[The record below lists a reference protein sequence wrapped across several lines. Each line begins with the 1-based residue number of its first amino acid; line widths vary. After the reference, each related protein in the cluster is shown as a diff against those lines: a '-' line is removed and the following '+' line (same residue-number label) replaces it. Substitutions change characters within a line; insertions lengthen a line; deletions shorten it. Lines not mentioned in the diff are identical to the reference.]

1 MNASQIAIKKRL
13 NRCSRKCFALKLL
26 TIIDWDAV
34 SHLLYHEKQK
44 KRQHLQGKRGYCLL
58 KRFKAIL
65 LGQWYN
71 LSDPELESALVLRA
85 DFMLFCDFDYHDI
98 PDHSTLSRVRNWLN
112 LSYVMPK

>member
-1 MNASQIAIKKRL
+1 MNALQVAIKKRL
-13 NRCSRKCFALKLL
+13 NRCSRKCFVLKLL

-44 KRQHLQGKRGYCLL
+44 KRQHPQGKRGYCLL

-71 LSDPELESALVLRA
+71 LSDPELESNLVLRA

-112 LSYVMPK
+112 SSHVMPK